1 MKGSK
6 PGPKKHKVCSE
17 CGEVIKEGRT
27 MCSNYCMGGRAVEV
41 QDNGKTF
48 VCSKCGGAWPS
59 DRDWCRNF
67 CSNAFDLPA
76 LCVPLLFQ
84 ALRLRNG
91 RPNSTP
97 SGRNLIRID
106 HGLIFG
112 RRNVRI
118 PQGKLR
124 RAWLRSSPKRTTL
137 SKRQLKRGFIP
148 ASAKPPRR
156 PSPRRLR

>member
-27 MCSNYCMGGRAVEV
+27 MCSNYCMGGRGVEV

-67 CSNAFDLPA
+67 CSDSEKIPVKTLAQKDFKLTSSVFKACSACYQRLKQDDLY
-76 LCVPLLFQ
+76 C
-84 ALRLRNG
+84 
-91 RPNSTP
+91 
-97 SGRNLIRID
+97 
-106 HGLIFG
+106 
-112 RRNVRI
+112 
-118 PQGKLR
+118 
-124 RAWLRSSPKRTTL
+124 
-137 SKRQLKRGFIP
+137 SKCG
-148 ASAKPPRR
+148 
-156 PSPRRLR
+156 